1 MSENVEKSGSGLLLD
16 CGGGMGVNGG
26 VGRAAGERP
35 REEVGACSVLV
46 QAGKEIAVDL
56 L

>member
-1 MSENVEKSGSGLLLD
+1 MW
-16 CGGGMGVNGG
+16 GGMGVNGG
-26 VGRAAGERP
+26 NGGAAEERP

-46 QAGKEIAVDL
+46 QAGREIAVDL